1 MALKVH
7 KSAARIR
14 ARRARL
20 LALHSRIQQQIS
32 DADCLIATLEE
43 YCRENPN
50 DCACAANDPSWRE
63 QIARQRESLSAMRM
77 AVSERL
83 KKYEAR
89 T

>member
-7 KSAARIR
+7 KSAARLR

-20 LALHSRIQQQIS
+20 LALHSRIGRQIS
-32 DADCLIATLEE
+32 DADCLIATLED
-43 YCRENPN
+43 YCRENPD
-50 DCACAANDPSWRE
+50 DCACAANDQSWRE
-63 QIARQRESLSAMRM
+63 QIARQREHLSAMRM

-89 T
+89 K